1 MDDIQNYGYS
11 YNNYIFYLKGAF
23 NPSNE
28 LSPAP
33 AKVELELV
41 NLFIKYYLF
50 WNCFFSGFSTD
61 LSELRMVL
69 YSRLL

>member
-23 NPSNE
+23 NPFNE

-33 AKVELELV
+33 AKVELEFV
-41 NLFIKYYLF
+41 NFFIKYYLF
-50 WNCFFSGFSTD
+50 LF
-61 LSELRMVL
+61 
-69 YSRLL
+69 